1 MVPERGKSNRE
12 KEDASLG
19 VAGAGL
25 QLPVVGRKQKAPHMG
40 WGRQG
45 SPGNSHIIPEVWIG
59 QAHKEAWGCWDL
71 TGGLQPSGVQRLPAA
86 GSQWSREAFPLP
98 LTSSSAGPDRPP
110 HRKTKSSNGVFRMG
124 AAQGTAPGVSTAAP
138 ASGSPGHGGGPP
150 STYPFPFVR
159 MSFGGTVCSAC

>member
-71 TGGLQPSGVQRLPAA
+71 TGGLQRGSSLPESSGCPQ
-86 GSQWSREAFPLP
+86 
-98 LTSSSAGPDRPP
+98 
-110 HRKTKSSNGVFRMG
+110 
-124 AAQGTAPGVSTAAP
+124 QG
-138 ASGSPGHGGGPP
+138 ASGAERRFLCP
-150 STYPFPFVR
+150 
-159 MSFGGTVCSAC
+159 